1 MLIPGSLENI
11 DSSIYHSE
19 LNSECQEVAKLTFLF
34 LTPRVPQKFSLYLY
48 QKDTGDL
55 DCSSMLFSSH
65 FPMIFFFPST
75 FSKKGRE

>member
-34 LTPRVPQKFSLYLY
+34 LTPRVPQKFSLYLV
-48 QKDTGDL
+48 GNSGNRVPL
-55 DCSSMLFSSH
+55 S
-65 FPMIFFFPST
+65 
-75 FSKKGRE
+75 